1 MSQPTIFVNNKG
13 RLMQKIKTYFR
24 NHGHAPFTFGEGRI
38 SGYLSA
44 ALGLLSLLAVF
55 CFLFPE
61 WLTTAELRKV
71 YDEQFAR
78 TLLLLGLVLSFS
90 LGTLNIVLK
99 GPKRLGITG
108 ILTSSVAVL
117 LGGTD
122 IQVDAIGETPHSL
135 GLDWFV
141 LALLISAM
149 VFIPLEKLYA
159 KDAELNVLRPYW
171 RTDLTYFFVSHMLV
185 QFILIFIT
193 ASSNLISGWA
203 VSTDVQQH
211 VQSLPIVVQF
221 LLAVLVADLG
231 QYWLHRFYHAV
242 PWLWRFH
249 AVHHSSTA
257 MDWLAGS
264 RVHFVEVLLTRTAVL
279 VPLMLLGFASP
290 ALNAYVIMVG
300 VQAVLAHANVR
311 INGGWLEYV
320 VVLPRYHHW
329 HHARHP
335 DYIYK
340 NYAIHLPL
348 IDMLFGTFK
357 LPAKDWPTRYGV
369 FGKSLPVGI
378 LRQHLYPFLKPERKS
393 QGATPANGLGEG
405 SE

>member
-1 MSQPTIFVNNKG
+1 
-13 RLMQKIKTYFR
+13 MQKIKNYFR
-24 NHGHAPFTFGEGRI
+24 HHGHAPFNFGEGRI

-55 CFLFPE
+55 CFLLPE
-61 WLTTAELRKV
+61 WLTTSELRQV

-78 TLLLLGLVLSFS
+78 TLLLFGLVLSFS
-90 LGTLNIVLK
+90 LGTLNILLN
-99 GPKRLGITG
+99 GHKRLGITG
-108 ILTSSVAVL
+108 IIASGLAVF

-122 IQVDAIGETPHSL
+122 IQVDAVGETPYSL

-141 LALLISAM
+141 LALLISAA
-149 VFIPLEKLYA
+149 VFIPLEKMYA
-159 KDAELNVLRPYW
+159 KDAQQNVLRPYW

-193 ASSNLISGWA
+193 ASSNFISGWA
-203 VSTDVQQH
+203 VSTDLQET

-231 QYWLHRFYHAV
+231 QYWLHRFYHVV

-279 VPLMLLGFASP
+279 MPLMLLGFAP
-290 ALNAYVIMVG
+290 QALNAYVILVG

-320 VVLPRYHHW
+320 LVLPRYHHW

-348 IDMLFGTFK
+348 VDMLFGTFK
-357 LPAKDWPTRYGV
+357 LPTKEWPARYGV
-369 FGKSLPVGI
+369 FGKALPDGI
-378 LRQHLYPFLKPERKS
+378 LRQHLYPLQRPDPKS
-393 QGATPANGLGEG
+393 VKH
-405 SE
+405 

>member
-1 MSQPTIFVNNKG
+1 
-13 RLMQKIKTYFR
+13 MQKIKNYLR
-24 NHGHAPFTFGEGRI
+24 HHGHAPFILGEGRI
-38 SGYLSA
+38 SGYISA
-44 ALGLLSLLAVF
+44 ALGLLSLLAVL

-61 WLTTAELRKV
+61 WLTTSELRKV

-78 TLLLLGLVLSFS
+78 TLLLFGLLLSFS
-90 LGTLNIVLK
+90 LGTLNILLN
-99 GPKRLGITG
+99 GHKRLGITG
-108 ILTSSVAVL
+108 IIASGLAVF

-122 IQVDAIGETPHSL
+122 IQVDAIGETPYSL

-141 LALLISAM
+141 LALLISAAA
-149 VFIPLEKLYA
+149 FIPLEKLYA
-159 KDAELNVLRPYW
+159 KDAKQNILRPHW

-193 ASSNLISGWA
+193 ASSTFMAGWA
-203 VSTDVQQH
+203 VSTDLQET
-211 VQSLPIVVQF
+211 VQSLPIAVQF

-231 QYWLHRFYHAV
+231 QYWLHRLYHVV

-264 RVHFVEVLLTRTAVL
+264 RVHFVEVLLTRTGVL
-279 VPLMLLGFASP
+279 VPLMLLGFAP
-290 ALNAYVIMVG
+290 QALNAYVILVG
-300 VQAVLAHANVR
+300 IQAVLAHANVR
-311 INGGWLEYV
+311 INGGWLDYV
-320 VVLPRYHHW
+320 LVLPRYHHW

-348 IDMLFGTFK
+348 VDMLFGTFK
-357 LPAKDWPTRYGV
+357 LPAKEWPSRYGV
-369 FGKSLPVGI
+369 FGKPLPDGI
-378 LRQHLYPFLKPERKS
+378 LRQHLYPFKP
-393 QGATPANGLGEG
+393 
-405 SE
+405 